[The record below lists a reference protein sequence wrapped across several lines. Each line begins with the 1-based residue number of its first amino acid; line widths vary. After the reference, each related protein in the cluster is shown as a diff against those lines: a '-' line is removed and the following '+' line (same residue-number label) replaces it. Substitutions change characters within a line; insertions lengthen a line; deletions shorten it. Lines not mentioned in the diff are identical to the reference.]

1 MVNISFEVGGRKVSS
16 DQFGAALEKAALE
29 QIADSIKKK
38 LSSVRCNEHG
48 ERPSVKIKG
57 NGLSDLK
64 FEVCGCC
71 QGLIDQATKKI

>member
-16 DQFGAALEKAALE
+16 DQFGDALEKEALK
-29 QIADSIKKK
+29 QITDSIKKK
-38 LSSVRCNEHG
+38 LSSVRCKEHG

-57 NGLSDLK
+57 KGLSDLK

-71 QGLIDQATKKI
+71 QDLIDQATKKL